1 MYCEQI
7 PRSAAPSDATPG
19 SRSGFRESATD
30 GNAAGPSLNPVI
42 GPAPQGAGSTQSG
55 PVTRRQLGGLG
66 RGLAGILEVESP
78 PGKTASDGGGAGLD
92 QLLGRH
98 LSTKAAS
105 VRAFVVETALAAIAE
120 AFGAHG
126 VVMVSNERSRTTPS
140 GHYRYRSATQGGPAD
155 DHEESASSP
164 ALALRLPPSWGPSS
178 PALFA
183 VYGNLWEMLTAEHHH
198 CRRCGTSDQPLAY
211 RQEKVDSHWAWFC
224 RIEDQTVFV
233 AAALV
238 RLTPF
243 DDAES
248 DALARSMA
256 SVVTAVS
263 PPVHIGDEP
272 HDLKTKVA
280 SQVSLSADVSTA
292 DPENAIT
299 AEVTVQDSVRTQGTS
314 LGLASVTATGRGPDI
329 ETAVARAAANA
340 CHPQCQVRFAG
351 SSDVD
356 GQTISVVIV
365 SDHEGAPRLGVS
377 IRPVGDHTGVAE
389 AVFLAAST
397 GSVPHQG

>member
-1 MYCEQI
+1 M
-7 PRSAAPSDATPG
+7 PNLSSVTG
-19 SRSGFRESATD
+19 SGSEGRESA
-30 GNAAGPSLNPVI
+30 S
-42 GPAPQGAGSTQSG
+42 SG

-66 RGLAGILEVESP
+66 RGLAGILEVDSA
-78 PGKTASDGGGAGLD
+78 PGRAASDNGGAGLN
-92 QLLGRH
+92 QLLGQQF
-98 LSTKAAS
+98 STKVAS

-126 VVMVSNERSRTTPS
+126 VVMASRERPHSTPS
-140 GHYRYRSATQGGPAD
+140 GHYRYRSAARDDAIDDGP
-155 DHEESASSP
+155 ETNPSP
-164 ALALRLPPSWGPSS
+164 ALALRLPPSWSPSS

-183 VYGNLWEMLTAEHHH
+183 VYGHLWEMLTAEQHH
-198 CRRCGTSDQPLAY
+198 CRRCGTSDRPLAY
-211 RQEKVDSHWAWFC
+211 RQERVDSHWAWFC
-224 RIEDQTVFV
+224 RIEDQTVSV

-243 DDAES
+243 DDVES

-263 PPVHIGDEP
+263 PPVPEGGQPTEVRA
-272 HDLKTKVA
+272 TVA
-280 SQVSLSADVSTA
+280 SNVSLSADLA
-292 DPENAIT
+292 GDDPTNAIT
-299 AEVTVQDSVRTQGTS
+299 AEVTVQDPAGATGRTS
-314 LGLASVTATGRGPDI
+314 GLASVTATGRGPDI

-340 CHPQCQVRFAG
+340 CHPQCRIRFAG

-365 SDHEGAPRLGVS
+365 SDHDGAPRLGVS
-377 IRPVGDHTGVAE
+377 IRPVGDYTGVAE

-397 GSVPHQG
+397 GTFPRPGA

>member
-1 MYCEQI
+1 MSSISGADPEGGE
-7 PRSAAPSDATPG
+7 SSPS
-19 SRSGFRESATD
+19 S
-30 GNAAGPSLNPVI
+30 
-42 GPAPQGAGSTQSG
+42 

-66 RGLAGILEVESP
+66 RGLAGILEVDS
-78 PGKTASDGGGAGLD
+78 ASGRTSSDNGGAGLD
-92 QLLGRH
+92 QLLGRQF
-98 LSTKAAS
+98 STKIAS

-126 VVMVSNERSRTTPS
+126 VVMASRERPPSTPS
-140 GHYRYRSATQGGPAD
+140 GHYRYRSAARSDVAD
-155 DHEESASSP
+155 ESTETRSAP

-183 VYGNLWEMLTAEHHH
+183 VYGNLWEMLTAEQHH
-198 CRRCGTSDQPLAY
+198 CRRCGTSDRPLAY

-224 RIEDQTVFV
+224 RIEDQTVSV

-243 DDAES
+243 DEAES

-263 PPVHIGDEP
+263 PPVPEGGQSHE
-272 HDLKTKVA
+272 LETTVA
-280 SQVSLSADVSTA
+280 SNVSLSADLAGS
-292 DPENAIT
+292 DPANAIT
-299 AEVTVQDSVRTQGTS
+299 AEVTVEDPTRASGITS
-314 LGLASVTATGRGPDI
+314 SLASVTATGRGPDI

-365 SDHEGAPRLGVS
+365 SDHDGAPRLGVS

-397 GSVPHQG
+397 GAFPRQGGS